1 MFTNTKVLLMTTMIM
16 TTPRVKLASDAV
28 TTLDVVSRR
37 AWSSSN
43 LEVQSQ
49 DRRSRSIETKS
60 LWRANVGSSGLGHRN
75 IISQVYLKF
84 DFHQQN
90 ALYNLPERQVKAK
103 CTYAT
108 TSVQDNLELRNPFI
122 RSKRVKSCHQARYH

>member
-1 MFTNTKVLLMTTMIM
+1 MCDAMLLNSKFILMTTMIM

-28 TTLDVVSRR
+28 TTLEVVSRR

-103 CTYAT
+103 CTCAAT
-108 TSVQDNLELRNPFI
+108 
-122 RSKRVKSCHQARYH
+122 